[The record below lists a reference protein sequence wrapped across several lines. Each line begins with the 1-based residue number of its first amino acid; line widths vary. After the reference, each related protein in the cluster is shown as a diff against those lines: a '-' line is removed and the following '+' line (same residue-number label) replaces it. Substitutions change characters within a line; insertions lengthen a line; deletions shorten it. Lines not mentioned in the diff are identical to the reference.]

1 MLPSFGPRVTPAS
14 LRRQFDALRRKVDR
28 HARDIAAFVLRPVA
42 DQITRLWDIAVEK
55 KQPKP
60 NPVLCVQK
68 VVRAGFRLST
78 FKALHTYIEDRRTY
92 GGFPDADE
100 IINLLL
106 PPKQRVTLSEVLPDI
121 FPTR

>member
-1 MLPSFGPRVTPAS
+1 MFPLYRPRITLAS
-14 LRRQFDALRRKVDR
+14 LRRQFEALKRKLHR

-55 KQPKP
+55 NQSKP
-60 NPVLCVQK
+60 DPISCVQK

-78 FKALHTYIEDRRTY
+78 FKSLHTYIKDRRTY

-106 PPKQRVTLSEVLPDI
+106 PPKQRVTLSEVLPDL
-121 FPTR
+121 FPAR

>member
-1 MLPSFGPRVTPAS
+1 MLPLYRPVTLAS
-14 LRRQFDALRRKVDR
+14 LRRQFEALKRKLHR
-28 HARDIAAFVLRPVA
+28 HARDIAAFALRPVA
-42 DQITRLWDIAVEK
+42 DQITRLWEIALEK

-60 NPVLCVQK
+60 DPISCVQK

-78 FKALHTYIEDRRTY
+78 FKALHIYIADSRRY
-92 GGFPDADE
+92 GGFPDADS

-121 FPTR
+121 FPAT